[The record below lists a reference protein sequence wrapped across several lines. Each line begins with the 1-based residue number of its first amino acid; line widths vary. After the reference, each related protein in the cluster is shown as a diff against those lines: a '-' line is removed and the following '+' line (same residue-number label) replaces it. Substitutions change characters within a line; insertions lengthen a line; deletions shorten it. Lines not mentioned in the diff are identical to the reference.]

1 MLERDKI
8 IGLYEIYKNLLTDK
22 QRDYFEN
29 YYYEDLSLSEIAE
42 NFIVSKTI
50 VSKTLKQV
58 ESKLTE
64 LEETLGL
71 NKIYDDLVN
80 LKNNININDKIK
92 IEKIIEDNFKIWYYL
107 SSRVEKLL
115 TIREVKMK
123 KNFFIIFFVV
133 LVGLSSV
140 SLIISKNKK
149 QDIDSKNV

>member
-1 MLERDKI
+1 MLERDKL

-42 NFIVSKTI
+42 NFTVSKTI

-80 LKNNININDKIK
+80 LKNNININDKNK
-92 IEKIIEDNFKIWYYL
+92 IEKIIEDNFKI
-107 SSRVEKLL
+107 
-115 TIREVKMK
+115 
-123 KNFFIIFFVV
+123 
-133 LVGLSSV
+133 
-140 SLIISKNKK
+140 
-149 QDIDSKNV
+149 

>member
-42 NFIVSKTI
+42 NFEVSKTI

-71 NKIYDDLVN
+71 NKLYDDLVN
-80 LKNNININDKIK
+80 L
-92 IEKIIEDNFKIWYYL
+92 
-107 SSRVEKLL
+107 
-115 TIREVKMK
+115 
-123 KNFFIIFFVV
+123 
-133 LVGLSSV
+133 
-140 SLIISKNKK
+140 
-149 QDIDSKNV
+149 

>member
-80 LKNNININDKIK
+80 LKNNININDKNK
-92 IEKIIEDNFKIWYYL
+92 IEKIIEDNFK
-107 SSRVEKLL
+107 
-115 TIREVKMK
+115 
-123 KNFFIIFFVV
+123 F
-133 LVGLSSV
+133 
-140 SLIISKNKK
+140 
-149 QDIDSKNV
+149 

>member
-8 IGLYEIYKNLLTDK
+8 IGLYGIYKNLLTDK

-42 NFIVSKTI
+42 NFEVSKTI

-71 NKIYDDLVN
+71 NKLYDDLVN
-80 LKNNININDKIK
+80 LKNNININDKNK
-92 IEKIIEDNFKIWYYL
+92 IEKIIEDNFKI
-107 SSRVEKLL
+107 
-115 TIREVKMK
+115 
-123 KNFFIIFFVV
+123 
-133 LVGLSSV
+133 
-140 SLIISKNKK
+140 
-149 QDIDSKNV
+149 

>member
-42 NFIVSKTI
+42 NFTVSKTI

-71 NKIYDDLVN
+71 NKLYDDLVN
-80 LKNNININDKIK
+80 LKNNININDKNK
-92 IEKIIEDNFKIWYYL
+92 IEKIIEDNFKL
-107 SSRVEKLL
+107 
-115 TIREVKMK
+115 
-123 KNFFIIFFVV
+123 
-133 LVGLSSV
+133 
-140 SLIISKNKK
+140 
-149 QDIDSKNV
+149 

>member
-42 NFIVSKTI
+42 NFEVSKTI

-64 LEETLGL
+64 LEETLRL

-80 LKNNININDKIK
+80 LKNNININDKNK
-92 IEKIIEDNFKIWYYL
+92 IEKIIEDNFKI
-107 SSRVEKLL
+107 
-115 TIREVKMK
+115 
-123 KNFFIIFFVV
+123 
-133 LVGLSSV
+133 
-140 SLIISKNKK
+140 
-149 QDIDSKNV
+149 

>member
-8 IGLYEIYKNLLTDK
+8 IGLYEIYKKLLTDK

-42 NFIVSKTI
+42 NFEVSKTI

-80 LKNNININDKIK
+80 LKNNININDKNK
-92 IEKIIEDNFKIWYYL
+92 IEKIIEDNFKI
-107 SSRVEKLL
+107 
-115 TIREVKMK
+115 
-123 KNFFIIFFVV
+123 
-133 LVGLSSV
+133 
-140 SLIISKNKK
+140 
-149 QDIDSKNV
+149 

>member
-42 NFIVSKTI
+42 NFEVSKTI

-64 LEETLGL
+64 LEETLRL

-80 LKNNININDKIK
+80 LKNNININDKNK
-92 IEKIIEDNFKIWYYL
+92 IEKIIEDNFKIW
-107 SSRVEKLL
+107 
-115 TIREVKMK
+115 
-123 KNFFIIFFVV
+123 
-133 LVGLSSV
+133 
-140 SLIISKNKK
+140 
-149 QDIDSKNV
+149 

>member
-42 NFIVSKTI
+42 NFEVSKTI

-64 LEETLGL
+64 LEETLRL
-71 NKIYDDLVN
+71 NKLYDDLVN
-80 LKNNININDKIK
+80 LKNNININDKNK
-92 IEKIIEDNFKIWYYL
+92 IEKIIEDNFKI
-107 SSRVEKLL
+107 
-115 TIREVKMK
+115 
-123 KNFFIIFFVV
+123 
-133 LVGLSSV
+133 
-140 SLIISKNKK
+140 
-149 QDIDSKNV
+149 

>member
-42 NFIVSKTI
+42 NFTVSKTI

-80 LKNNININDKIK
+80 LKNNININDKNK
-92 IEKIIEDNFKIWYYL
+92 IEKIIEDNFKI
-107 SSRVEKLL
+107 
-115 TIREVKMK
+115 
-123 KNFFIIFFVV
+123 
-133 LVGLSSV
+133 
-140 SLIISKNKK
+140 
-149 QDIDSKNV
+149 

>member
-42 NFIVSKTI
+42 NFEVSKTI

-64 LEETLGL
+64 LEESLRL

-80 LKNNININDKIK
+80 LKNNININDKNK
-92 IEKIIEDNFKIWYYL
+92 IEKIIEDNFKI
-107 SSRVEKLL
+107 
-115 TIREVKMK
+115 
-123 KNFFIIFFVV
+123 
-133 LVGLSSV
+133 
-140 SLIISKNKK
+140 
-149 QDIDSKNV
+149 

>member
-42 NFIVSKTI
+42 NFEVSKTI

-64 LEETLGL
+64 LEENLRL

-80 LKNNININDKIK
+80 LKNNININDKNK
-92 IEKIIEDNFKIWYYL
+92 IEKIIEDNFKI
-107 SSRVEKLL
+107 
-115 TIREVKMK
+115 
-123 KNFFIIFFVV
+123 
-133 LVGLSSV
+133 
-140 SLIISKNKK
+140 
-149 QDIDSKNV
+149 

>member
-29 YYYEDLSLSEIAE
+29 YHYEDLSLSEIAE

-64 LEETLGL
+64 LEETLRL

-80 LKNNININDKIK
+80 LKNNININDKNK
-92 IEKIIEDNFKIWYYL
+92 IEKIIEDNFKI
-107 SSRVEKLL
+107 
-115 TIREVKMK
+115 
-123 KNFFIIFFVV
+123 
-133 LVGLSSV
+133 
-140 SLIISKNKK
+140 
-149 QDIDSKNV
+149 

>member
-42 NFIVSKTI
+42 NFEVSKTI

-71 NKIYDDLVN
+71 NKLYDDLVN
-80 LKNNININDKIK
+80 LKNNININDKNK
-92 IEKIIEDNFKIWYYL
+92 IEKIIEDNFKI
-107 SSRVEKLL
+107 
-115 TIREVKMK
+115 
-123 KNFFIIFFVV
+123 
-133 LVGLSSV
+133 
-140 SLIISKNKK
+140 
-149 QDIDSKNV
+149 

>member
-42 NFIVSKTI
+42 NFEVSKTI

-64 LEETLGL
+64 LEGTLGL
-71 NKIYDDLVN
+71 NKLYDDLVN
-80 LKNNININDKIK
+80 LKNNININDKNK
-92 IEKIIEDNFKIWYYL
+92 IEKIIEDNFKI
-107 SSRVEKLL
+107 
-115 TIREVKMK
+115 
-123 KNFFIIFFVV
+123 
-133 LVGLSSV
+133 
-140 SLIISKNKK
+140 
-149 QDIDSKNV
+149 

>member
-22 QRDYFEN
+22 QREYFEN
-29 YYYEDLSLSEIAE
+29 YYYEDLSLSEISE
-42 NFIVSKTI
+42 NFEVSKTI

-80 LKNNININDKIK
+80 LKNNININDKNK
-92 IEKIIEDNFKIWYYL
+92 IEKIIEDNFKI
-107 SSRVEKLL
+107 
-115 TIREVKMK
+115 
-123 KNFFIIFFVV
+123 
-133 LVGLSSV
+133 
-140 SLIISKNKK
+140 
-149 QDIDSKNV
+149 

>member
-42 NFIVSKTI
+42 NFEVSKTI

-64 LEETLGL
+64 LEESLRL

-80 LKNNININDKIK
+80 LKNNININYKDK
-92 IEKIIEDNFKIWYYL
+92 IEKIIEDNFKI
-107 SSRVEKLL
+107 
-115 TIREVKMK
+115 
-123 KNFFIIFFVV
+123 
-133 LVGLSSV
+133 
-140 SLIISKNKK
+140 
-149 QDIDSKNV
+149 

>member
-29 YYYEDLSLSEIAE
+29 YYYEDLSLSEIAK
-42 NFIVSKTI
+42 NFEVSKTI

-80 LKNNININDKIK
+80 LKNNVNINDKIK
-92 IEKIIEDNFKIWYYL
+92 IEKIIEDNFKI
-107 SSRVEKLL
+107 
-115 TIREVKMK
+115 
-123 KNFFIIFFVV
+123 
-133 LVGLSSV
+133 
-140 SLIISKNKK
+140 
-149 QDIDSKNV
+149 

>member
-22 QRDYFEN
+22 QRDYFDN

-92 IEKIIEDNFKIWYYL
+92 IEKIIEDNFKL
-107 SSRVEKLL
+107 
-115 TIREVKMK
+115 
-123 KNFFIIFFVV
+123 
-133 LVGLSSV
+133 
-140 SLIISKNKK
+140 
-149 QDIDSKNV
+149 

>member
-42 NFIVSKTI
+42 NFEVSKTI

-80 LKNNININDKIK
+80 LKNNININDKNK
-92 IEKIIEDNFKIWYYL
+92 IEKIIEDNFKI
-107 SSRVEKLL
+107 
-115 TIREVKMK
+115 
-123 KNFFIIFFVV
+123 
-133 LVGLSSV
+133 
-140 SLIISKNKK
+140 
-149 QDIDSKNV
+149 

>member
-42 NFIVSKTI
+42 NFEVSKTI

-64 LEETLGL
+64 LEENLRL

-80 LKNNININDKIK
+80 LKNNININYKNK
-92 IEKIIEDNFKIWYYL
+92 IEKIIEDNFKI
-107 SSRVEKLL
+107 
-115 TIREVKMK
+115 
-123 KNFFIIFFVV
+123 
-133 LVGLSSV
+133 
-140 SLIISKNKK
+140 
-149 QDIDSKNV
+149 

>member
-42 NFIVSKTI
+42 NFEVSKTI

-64 LEETLGL
+64 LDETLGL
-71 NKIYDDLVN
+71 NKLYDDLVN
-80 LKNNININDKIK
+80 LKNNININDKNK
-92 IEKIIEDNFKIWYYL
+92 IEKIIEDNFKI
-107 SSRVEKLL
+107 
-115 TIREVKMK
+115 
-123 KNFFIIFFVV
+123 
-133 LVGLSSV
+133 
-140 SLIISKNKK
+140 
-149 QDIDSKNV
+149 